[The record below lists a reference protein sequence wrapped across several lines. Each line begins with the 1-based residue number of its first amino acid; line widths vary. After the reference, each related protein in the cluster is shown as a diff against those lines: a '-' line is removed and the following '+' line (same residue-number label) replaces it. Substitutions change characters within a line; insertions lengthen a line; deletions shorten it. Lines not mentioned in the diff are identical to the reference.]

1 MGWKP
6 KRYVEKF
13 GKKHVSIIGA
23 GPAGLACAENLIR
36 RGVKCTVYDK
46 NPEIGG
52 LLTYGIPEFKLE
64 KSIVLKR
71 REMLEELGV
80 KFILNTEVDTKKV
93 AEIEKKSD
101 AIFLGL
107 GTYES
112 VSYAHL
118 TLPTKLEV

>member
-1 MGWKP
+1 MFLAKFFNISLWFPPHINSCVGDIFFYLSNSNCFETGFEAVTIGQIEKYITDTAINMGWKP

-52 LLTYGIPEFKLE
+52 RLFQGFCRKQY
-64 KSIVLKR
+64 
-71 REMLEELGV
+71 
-80 KFILNTEVDTKKV
+80 
-93 AEIEKKSD
+93 
-101 AIFLGL
+101 
-107 GTYES
+107 
-112 VSYAHL
+112 
-118 TLPTKLEV
+118 TLPLS